1 MNFVWASA
9 THIGMVRDVN
19 QDSVHPEADG
29 RTSQRMIAAVADGMS
44 IPEGGEIASREAM
57 RAAVATGGKPT
68 RRIRAANDAVL
79 NLVYQ
84 NPRLAG
90 IGTTLTLADLNPN
103 GRLTIGHVG
112 DSRAYLLRKE
122 LAQLTMDHTFV
133 GQEIRAGRLTKE
145 EARLHPYRAHLLR
158 VLGMS
163 RTVDV
168 DVHRARLQPGDRLLI
183 CSDGLS
189 RMLPEDEIALLLAE
203 GPPSEAVWSLVGAA
217 NQAGGRDNV
226 SAVVVSINA

>member
-1 MNFVWASA
+1 MVERAPGTRVVWREARGSRKSRGRLAVEELLKVPWEALWASSS
-9 THIGMVRDVN
+9 GMR
-19 QDSVHPEADG
+19 
-29 RTSQRMIAAVADGMS
+29 
-44 IPEGGEIASREAM
+44 RE
-57 RAAVATGGKPT
+57 
-68 RRIRAANDAVL
+68 
-79 NLVYQ
+79 
-84 NPRLAG
+84 
-90 IGTTLTLADLNPN
+90 LT
-103 GRLTIGHVG
+103 
-112 DSRAYLLRKE
+112 
-122 LAQLTMDHTFV
+122 QLTMDHTFV
-133 GQEIRAGRLTKE
+133 GQEIRAGRLTKD
-145 EARLHPYRAHLLR
+145 EARRHPYRAHLLR

-226 SAVVVSINA
+226 SAVVVSVNA

>member
-112 DSRAYLLRKE
+112 DSRAYLLRRE
-122 LAQLTMDHTFV
+122 LTQLTMDHTFV

-226 SAVVVSINA
+226 SAVVVSVNA